1 MNFNHFS
8 QVSKYRN
15 KKETL
20 DGHVFDSKKEGSV
33 YLELKAALAKGE
45 IKKLE
50 LQKRFELIPNQTEII
65 TVTNKKGK
73 TVEKEKVVARA
84 IDYIADFV
92 IEYPDGEIS
101 VIDCKGYHT
110 EIYKLKCKLM
120 RYFHR
125 IKIKEV

>member
-73 TVEKEKVVARA
+73 TIEKEKVIERA

-92 IEYPDGEIS
+92 IEYPDGEVS
-101 VIDCKGYHT
+101 VIDCKGMRLTDYRM
-110 EIYKLKCKLM
+110 KRKLM
-120 RYFHR
+120 RYFHG